1 MRRGT
6 TWNSRIQAEDVGLMG
21 ELVGDVIV
29 KIETASEFKWGDGTH
44 IIVPLM
50 IEFNTEV
57 VAEKIGV
64 VTWFKTGTQSIRAH
78 NVGSRFD
85 GWVCID
91 TMEAVFN

>member
-6 TWNSRIQAEDVGLMG
+6 TWDSRIQAKDVGLMG

-29 KIETASEFKWGDGTH
+29 EIETASEFKWGDGAH

-50 IEFNTEV
+50 IEFNTKV

-85 GWVCID
+85 DWVSIN
-91 TMEAVFN
+91 TMEAEFN